1 MTARWEVLKE
11 RKFRQLADMYRDD
24 VLVDGFSLYYHKGI
38 IDSDAHK
45 SDIQAA
51 IEASEHSIPMYVPE
65 LREFLEYVIR
75 TGERGPVQGWP
86 NARI

>member
-1 MTARWEVLKE
+1 VTTRWETLKE

-24 VLVDGFSLYYHKGI
+24 VIADGFSLYYHEGI
-38 IDSDAHK
+38 IDSDALK
-45 SDIQAA
+45 RDIQTA
-51 IEASEHSIPMYVPE
+51 IEESTHTVPMYVPE

-86 NARI
+86 NAGL